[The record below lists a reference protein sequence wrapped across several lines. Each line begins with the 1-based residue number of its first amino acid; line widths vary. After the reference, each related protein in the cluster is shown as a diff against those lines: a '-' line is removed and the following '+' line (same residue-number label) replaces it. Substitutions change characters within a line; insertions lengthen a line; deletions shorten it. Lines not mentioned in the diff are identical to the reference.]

1 VSEERIMQLGIVG
14 LPNVGKS
21 TLFKALTNKEV
32 EVSNYPFC
40 TISSNVGIVEV
51 PDERLNE
58 LSALVNP
65 EKVTP
70 AVIEFID
77 IAGLVKGAHK
87 GEGLGNQFLSHIRE
101 VSAIIH
107 LIRLFV
113 NDDIAYIEGE
123 INSVRDA
130 QIVNLELILAD
141 LATVEKRLEKVKR
154 MLKTGDKKCKEEVE
168 LLGKIRE
175 HLNKEEAVRR
185 MDLSEEERI
194 RIKEFSLLTSKP
206 VIYVANVGEED
217 LSKGRGEPLSSPDSL
232 SQLISWA
239 RKEDKSEVIPLC
251 AKLEEELRELPPK
264 ERGPFLQELGIGES
278 GLDKL
283 VKLSY
288 KLLNLITFFTIVG
301 EKEVRAWTVKSGTKA
316 LKAAGKVHSDMEK
329 GFIKAEVIPL
339 SSLIKS
345 NSWLEAREKGLIR
358 AEGKDYLIQDGDV
371 VCFRF
376 KV

>member
-1 VSEERIMQLGIVG
+1 MQLGIVG

-51 PDERLNE
+51 PDERLKK

-77 IAGLVKGAHK
+77 IAGLVKGAHQ
-87 GEGLGNQFLSHIRE
+87 GEGLGNQFLSYIRE

-113 NDDIAYIEGE
+113 NDDIAHLEGE

-154 MLKTGDKKCKEEVE
+154 MLKTGDKKYKEEVE

-175 HLNKEEAVRR
+175 HLNKEGAVRR

-217 LSKGRGEPLSSPDSL
+217 LSKGRGEPLRSPDSL
-232 SQLISWA
+232 SQLIFWA
-239 RKEDKSEVIPLC
+239 RKEDNSEVIPLC

-283 VKLSY
+283 VRLSY

-301 EKEVRAWTVKSGTKA
+301 EKEVRAWTIKSGTKA
-316 LKAAGKVHSDMEK
+316 LKAAGKVHSDMER

-358 AEGKDYLIQDGDV
+358 AEGKDYIIQDGDV